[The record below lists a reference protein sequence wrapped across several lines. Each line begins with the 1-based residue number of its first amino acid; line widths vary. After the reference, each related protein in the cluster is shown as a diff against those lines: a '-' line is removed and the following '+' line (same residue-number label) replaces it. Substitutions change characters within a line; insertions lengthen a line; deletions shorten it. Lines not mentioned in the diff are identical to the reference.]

1 MKMTEIYDGRNLGEF
16 SKGRSFFFRAK
27 FQDEDGTQY
36 QGWLDGEKYRFTRV
50 HVTARGFTKH
60 YLVRKKSKL
69 ETQLLEMIKSY
80 KGPIVSWDNPNGVQ
94 S

>member
-1 MKMTEIYDGRNLGEF
+1 MKITEIYDGRDLGEF
-16 SKGRSFFFRAK
+16 SKGRAFFFRAK
-27 FQDEDGTQY
+27 FRDEDGSQY

-50 HVTARGFTKH
+50 HVTANGFTKH

-69 ETQLLEMIKSY
+69 EKQLLEMIRSY
-80 KGPIVSWDNPNGVQ
+80 KGPIVSWDNLSGEQ